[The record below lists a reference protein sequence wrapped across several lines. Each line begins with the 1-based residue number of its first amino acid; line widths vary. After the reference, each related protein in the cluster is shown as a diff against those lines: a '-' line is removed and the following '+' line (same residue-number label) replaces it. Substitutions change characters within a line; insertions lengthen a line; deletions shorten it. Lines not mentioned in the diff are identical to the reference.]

1 MALDGILLI
10 NKEAGRTSFETVQ
23 LVRKRI
29 GARKAG
35 HTGTLDKSAS
45 GLLLVCI
52 NRATSIQS
60 LLTNHFKQYR
70 GTVRFGIETD
80 TLDNDGHV
88 VRSGPV
94 GLFPTSRIM
103 GVLEGFKGK
112 VEQVPP
118 VYSALHKD
126 GERLHRLARSGREV
140 SADPREVEISDL
152 TLLKNN
158 GSSICIDV
166 TASRGTY
173 VRSLA
178 RDIARSLGTCGYLSK
193 LHRLRIGS
201 FSVENAIF
209 VDEVEEST
217 TLLSMVKALQDFP
230 QLEIGEKLA
239 QHVRNGT
246 PAPKILQSLEVE
258 LPQSEYIC
266 LVNDDQL
273 IAIVELKQ
281 KPGYF
286 KVYTSS

>member
-1 MALDGILLI
+1 V
-10 NKEAGRTSFETVQ
+10 F
-23 LVRKRI
+23 
-29 GARKAG
+29 
-35 HTGTLDKSAS
+35 
-45 GLLLVCI
+45 
-52 NRATSIQS
+52 
-60 LLTNHFKQYR
+60 
-70 GTVRFGIETD
+70 
-80 TLDNDGHV
+80 
-88 VRSGPV
+88 
-94 GLFPTSRIM
+94 
-103 GVLEGFKGK
+103 
-112 VEQVPP
+112 
-118 VYSALHKD
+118 SALHKD

-178 RDIARSLGTCGYLSK
+178 RDIAHSLGTCGYLSK

-201 FSVENAIF
+201 FSVENAIS

-230 QLEIGEKLA
+230 KLEIEEKIA
-239 QHVRNGT
+239 HRVRNGI

-258 LPQSEYIC
+258 LPQSDYIC
-266 LVNDDQL
+266 LVNDDRL
-273 IAIVELKQ
+273 VAIVELKQ

-286 KVYTSS
+286 KVYTPS